1 METSAGII
9 IRDENQNPTRYLCV
23 RAYSKWDFP
32 KGHIEKGESLLDA
45 AIRETEEEVSLT
57 KRDYRL
63 LGLVAPPVVYKNGKK
78 TAHYFLAERVSNS
91 KPFLPVSPELGKPEN
106 DEFSWMTSEQMS
118 SMFPKRLIPVL
129 SWLTDQE

>member
-23 RAYSKWDFP
+23 RAYSNWDFP
-32 KGHIEKGESLLDA
+32 KGHLEKGESLLDA

-57 KRDYRL
+57 KRDYHL

-91 KPFLPVSPELGKPEN
+91 RPFLPVSPELGKPEN
-106 DEFSWMTSEQMS
+106 DEFSWMTSDEMS
-118 SMFPKRLIPVL
+118 SAFPKRLMAVL